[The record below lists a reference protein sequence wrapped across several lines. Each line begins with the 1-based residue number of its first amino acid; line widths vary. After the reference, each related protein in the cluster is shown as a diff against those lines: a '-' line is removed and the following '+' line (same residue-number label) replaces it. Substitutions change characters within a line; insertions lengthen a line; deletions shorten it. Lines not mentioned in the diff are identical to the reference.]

1 MTVGEWITAARQALS
16 SGHIT
21 SASMEA
27 QILAAHTLGV
37 DRPWLL
43 AHGDQEFP
51 DLAGANVLSR
61 RVAGE
66 PLAYILGYREFYG
79 RDFAVTP
86 DVLIPRQDTEILV
99 EVALAQTAHTIV
111 DIGTG
116 SGCIAVTL
124 QRERPYW
131 AVTATDIS
139 LRALNVAERN
149 AENLGATIDFVH
161 GDLLTPLDSR
171 CFDLI
176 VCNPPYIDP
185 GDPDVSD
192 EVRRFEPATALFAPE
207 DGLAI
212 YRRLAESARSHLN
225 SNGIVLLEVGHRQSG
240 PVANLFQS
248 RGWVHVNSWPDLA
261 GIPRVVGF
269 RCPTS

>member
-61 RVAGE
+61 RLAGE

-79 RDFAVTP
+79 RVFAVNP

-99 EVALAQTAHTIV
+99 EVALTQTAQTIL

-124 QRERPYW
+124 QLECPHW

-149 AENLGATIDFVH
+149 AESLGATIDFVT
-161 GDLLTPLDSR
+161 GDLLTPLVGR

-176 VCNPPYIDP
+176 VSNPPYIDP
-185 GDPDVSD
+185 GDPDVAD
-192 EVRRFEPATALFAPE
+192 EVRRFEPASALFAEE

-212 YRRLAESARSHLN
+212 YRRLAETAQSYLT
-225 SNGIVLLEVGHRQSG
+225 SNGIVLLEVGHRQSES
-240 PVANLFQS
+240 VRDLFQS
-248 RGWVHVNSWPDLA
+248 NGWRHLDTWLDFA

-269 RCPTS
+269 QRPTS